1 MQLEEVR
8 AFLQDRRGQ
17 LTDELAELTKPPEA
31 GSNVS
36 FGKRIGEGTTEAVE
50 RISSTAAARSIAAA
64 LAEADRALKKVDE
77 RTYGMCDDCG
87 RAISSE
93 RLEAMPSAT
102 LCVTCSARAA
112 HTETAEGSRPLSKGC
127 VRGRRIS
134 SRPRRARG
142 VLPSVANAAA
152 WPRGA
157 AAPSLRSGASG
168 CGGDVDGPPRP
179 VVRRDAESLT
189 RDCAVGTAQC

>member
-50 RISSTAAARSIAAA
+50 RISSTAAA

-102 LCVTCSARAA
+102 LCVTCSARRSA
-112 HTETAEGSRPLSKGC
+112 H
-127 VRGRRIS
+127 
-134 SRPRRARG
+134 
-142 VLPSVANAAA
+142 
-152 WPRGA
+152 
-157 AAPSLRSGASG
+157 
-168 CGGDVDGPPRP
+168 
-179 VVRRDAESLT
+179 
-189 RDCAVGTAQC
+189 